1 MQQAFHCAVEENNIP
16 LCEWL
21 LEKTDI
27 NTVNADGKT
36 ALFLAIDK
44 FQPDQRIECLETIKF
59 LLERGASLQAGV
71 SGLNAL
77 EWVRKHDIEQLP
89 LVFIEHGSL
98 PLRYGPDFANIFQ
111 QAAVAANVSVIEKL
125 REARLH
131 PLRRHDSRR
140 LSEIVNADYI
150 SDEIADLVTSM
161 EHAALERIWPAGDSY
176 VLFE

>member
-1 MQQAFHCAVEENNIP
+1 VLSKKTTYRSVNGYWKKQIST
-16 LCEWL
+16 L
-21 LEKTDI
+21 LTLMVKQLSSWPSTSSY
-27 NTVNADGKT
+27 
-36 ALFLAIDK
+36 
-44 FQPDQRIECLETIKF
+44 QTIKF

-71 SGLNAL
+71 SGLDAL

-161 EHAALERIWPAGDSY
+161 EHAALERIWPAGDS
-176 VLFE
+176 

>member
-1 MQQAFHCAVEENNIP
+1 
-16 LCEWL
+16 LL

-44 FQPDQRIECLETIKF
+44 FEGTQQLDCIETIKF

-71 SGLNAL
+71 SGLDAL
-77 EWVRKHDIEQLP
+77 EWVRQRGIKQLP

-98 PLRYGPDFANIFQ
+98 PLRYGPDFAEFFEE
-111 QAAVAANVSVIEKL
+111 AAVAANVSVIAKL

-131 PLRRHDSRR
+131 PLKRHDSRR

-150 SDEIADLVTSM
+150 SDEIVDLVTSM
-161 EHAALERIWPAGDSY
+161 EHAALEGIWPPVDT
-176 VLFE
+176 